1 MNGNVIEI
9 KDLEKRFHKS
19 GFQLSL
25 PSLCVREGYI
35 TGFVGENGAGKTT
48 TIKLLMD
55 MLRPDQG
62 TVQVFGLDARADG
75 ETVRREIGY
84 VGEESGFLANA
95 RLRALASM
103 MRPFYPRW
111 DDAALA
117 RYMER
122 FGLKPDQKFKS
133 LSKGKQ
139 KQFALAVALCR
150 RPKLLLMDEPT
161 ANLDPL
167 VRQEVL
173 DLLAEEMEREGVS
186 VFFST
191 HITSDLDKIAD
202 YLIFLHGGRLL
213 LEGEKDRLIDT
224 RRMVKG
230 RRELL
235 TGQARELL
243 RGVEESDFGFRA
255 LCEDEAAVFALF
267 GNEAVYEKPT
277 IEDLFMAYTRKE
289 GVMHNV

>member
-1 MNGNVIEI
+1 MKKAIMNLPLSVICSMI
-9 KDLEKRFHKS
+9 FTHAIQARKS
-19 GFQLSL
+19 AQSCGQRAMPENILSL
-25 PSLCVREGYI
+25 I
-35 TGFVGENGAGKTT
+35 H
-48 TIKLLMD
+48 I
-55 MLRPDQG
+55 
-62 TVQVFGLDARADG
+62 
-75 ETVRREIGY
+75 
-84 VGEESGFLANA
+84 
-95 RLRALASM
+95 
-103 MRPFYPRW
+103 
-111 DDAALA
+111 
-117 RYMER
+117 
-122 FGLKPDQKFKS
+122 S

-173 DLLAEEMEREGVS
+173 DLLAEEMEQEGVS

-202 YLIFLHGGRLL
+202 YLIFLHGGELL

-235 TGQARELL
+235 TQQARALL
-243 RGVEESDFGFRA
+243 RGVEESDFGFRG
-255 LCEDEAAVFALF
+255 LCEDEAAAFALF

-277 IEDLFMAYTRKE
+277 IEDLFMAYARGK
-289 GVMHNV
+289 GAAHHV